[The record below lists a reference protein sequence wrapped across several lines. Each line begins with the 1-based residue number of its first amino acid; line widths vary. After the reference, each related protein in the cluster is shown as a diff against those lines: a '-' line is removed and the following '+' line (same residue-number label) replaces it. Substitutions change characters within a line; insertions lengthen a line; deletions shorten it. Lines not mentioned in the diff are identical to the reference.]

1 MENYSAFRSMSDFP
15 RFTHSLARPERPPVA
30 AVLRSCGGAKRGRRN
45 SGFTLVE
52 IMVVV
57 TIISLLVALGVPA
70 FLRVKVKAKANVV
83 VSDLRTF
90 AAAFDAY
97 AQENGGWPAEA
108 DAGVMPVGMT
118 GRLNEAGWM
127 RATPIGGKYNWDF
140 DQMHGGVRFRAAI
153 AISDTAEAAL
163 VEDADLWLAIDRAMD
178 DGNLSTGN
186 FRTGASSEPVFI
198 VQP

>member
-1 MENYSAFRSMSDFP
+1 MSAMPQIARSSV
-15 RFTHSLARPERPPVA
+15 RPLRLRA
-30 AVLRSCGGAKRGRRN
+30 MLRSRASASENHGRRN

-70 FLRVKVKAKANVV
+70 FLRVKVKAKANVA

-97 AQENGGWPAEA
+97 AQEQGGWPAEV
-108 DAGVMPVGMT
+108 DAGQMPAGMT
-118 GRLNEAGWM
+118 GRLNEGAWM
-127 RATPIGGKYNWDF
+127 RVTPIGGKYNWDF
-140 DQMHGGVRFRAAI
+140 DQMHAGVRFRAAI
-153 AISDTAEAAL
+153 AISDTAGAAL
-163 VEDADLWLAIDRAMD
+163 VEDADLWLAMDRAID

-186 FRTGASSEPVFI
+186 FRVGANSEPVFI